1 MALRTSCGLT
11 AAALAAAAGAGLA
24 WLSGGEAAPEAPRF
38 VVAAPRPVQ
47 AVAPQAAVPQKPA
60 RSETPPSPAAPRAPQ
75 LGDMPIEPIR
85 LSAVHP
91 QTAAHFLRQ
100 VRVLP
105 SERGGFEVQAVAP
118 ETLYARLGLRPG
130 DRVYTLDTESNL
142 DVDENSMISLM
153 LVTTVELDVVRDGQ
167 PLRLRLALNEE
178 DAPDGAA
185 EP

>member
-1 MALRTSCGLT
+1 MALRTPLGLT
-11 AAALAAAAGAGLA
+11 AAALVAAVAAGLA
-24 WLSGGEAAPEAPRF
+24 WLAGDDRAPEAPRF

-47 AVAPQAAVPQKPA
+47 AMAVEPQRPA
-60 RSETPPSPAAPRAPQ
+60 RSETPPSPAAPTAPQ
-75 LGDMPIEPIR
+75 PDALPIEPNR

-91 QTAAHFLRQ
+91 QTAAQFLRQ

-118 ETLYARLGLRPG
+118 ETVYARLGLRPG

-142 DVDENSMISLM
+142 DVDETSMISLM

-167 PLRLRLALNEE
+167 PLRLRVALNE
-178 DAPDGAA
+178 DAPDGG
-185 EP
+185 EPRD

>member
-1 MALRTSCGLT
+1 MALRTSFGLT
-11 AAALAAAAGAGLA
+11 AAAIAAAAASGLA
-24 WLSGGEAAPEAPRF
+24 WLAGDEAAPEAPRF

-47 AVAPQAAVPQKPA
+47 AALPQKPA
-60 RSETPPSPAAPRAPQ
+60 RGETPPSPAAPPAPQ
-75 LGDMPIEPIR
+75 PVDLPIEPHR

-91 QTAAHFLRQ
+91 QTAAQFLRQ

-105 SERGGFEVQAVAP
+105 SERGGFEVKAVAP
-118 ETLYARLGLRPG
+118 ETVYARLGLLPG

-142 DVDENSMISLM
+142 DVDETSMISLM

-167 PLRLRLALNEE
+167 PLRLRLALNE
-178 DAPDGAA
+178 DAQGGG